1 MSCPN
6 NSFNMHNLILAGVQ
20 PFRISEALK
29 RFKIPLNS
37 LVVNSSGTK
46 NVYILS
52 FHIYLFLGQELTKF
66 QSGFRIPAT
75 RTPSWLWVKVIS
87 SNIFAGLFS
96 KINFQ
101 NLLCGNFLIIYFL
114 NFLGI
119 KNRLQLNDPR
129 DRMNFEVHA
138 DTMSKTSSGIKA
150 KYTL

>member
-1 MSCPN
+1 MFICSH
-6 NSFNMHNLILAGVQ
+6 F
-20 PFRISEALK
+20 
-29 RFKIPLNS
+29 
-37 LVVNSSGTK
+37 T
-46 NVYILS
+46 
-52 FHIYLFLGQELTKF
+52 IYLFSGPELTKF

-150 KYTL
+150 KYTLWRKKNLPQPLPSHTVSFDVNFCPVLSEVLTWSFRYEKLLIC